1 MITHV
6 QALGHIYTNDIYS
19 SIYVCC
25 TWLRLWVWVRVV
37 CVRAGMWTHSQ
48 KCIHTCTLVD
58 TCLGRRCR
66 ATAAGTATHCNTL
79 QHIATHCITLHH
91 IASHCITLQ
100 HIASH
105 CNTLQHT
112 ATHCNTLQH
121 IAAHCNTLQHI
132 ATHCNTLQHM
142 HHTASRCKCMLLYE
156 MWVFVHLLSYH
167 TSVMSHTAWHCH
179 TLHCNALH
187 HTTTQYHTLQ
197 HAAICCNT
205 L

>member
-1 MITHV
+1 MLHV
-6 QALGHIYTNDIYS
+6 VAVVGVGACC
-19 SIYVCC
+19 VCAC
-25 TWLRLWVWVRVV
+25 RY
-37 CVRAGMWTHSQ
+37 
-48 KCIHTCTLVD
+48 VD
-58 TCLGRRCR
+58 TFTEMHSYMYTGRHMPWYEMQVYSCW
-66 ATAAGTATHCNTL
+66 HCNTL
-79 QHIATHCITLHH
+79 KHIAKHCNTLHH